1 MARRARGDGS
11 VYYDAARSCWV
22 GAVDLG
28 RDPETGRRVRRK
40 VSAPTKTGC
49 RELLDGLRD
58 ERRRTGTVGRRDV
71 TVEAVVRDLL
81 AMPPAS
87 WKSPNTIEANA
98 DHAERIIAAIGRV
111 RLANLAVGQ
120 VEGMLRKMAA
130 DGYARKTIATTR
142 GLLIVA
148 LRRAERNGVAT
159 RNVAVLAEMPA
170 ARVRLSRAM
179 TPQQVRALLALD
191 LTAWWRAYIT
201 VGVMLGLRP
210 GELAGLQWENVD
222 LDAGVMRVRQSLKR
236 VTGPGPARLEYGGL
250 KTQQSKRALR
260 MPAPVRS
267 ALAALRR
274 EQAAG
279 RLRLG
284 AGYTGSGALVFAGP
298 AGQPR
303 WPQAIRGE
311 FRALCAG
318 AAIGMWQLRE
328 LRHTFVSQMSAA
340 GVDVEVIADHVG
352 HINSNITRAVY
363 RHQLRD
369 EVGEAAAVFDSLY
382 GATS

>member
-1 MARRARGDGS
+1 MGRRSRGDGS
-11 VYYDAARSCWV
+11 VYFDAARGCWV
-22 GAVDLG
+22 GAIDLG
-28 RDPETGRRVRRK
+28 RDQQTRRRVRRK
-40 VSAPTKTGC
+40 VSAPTKTEC
-49 RELLDGLRD
+49 RELLDGLRH
-58 ERRRTGTVGRRDV
+58 EKRRTGTVGRRDV

-81 AMPPAS
+81 ATPPAS
-87 WKSPNTIEANA
+87 WKSPNTIEANTG
-98 DHAERIIAAIGRV
+98 HAERVIATVGRV
-111 RLANLAVGQ
+111 RVAKLTVGQ

-130 DGYARKTIATTR
+130 GGYSRKTIATTR

-148 LRRAERNGVAT
+148 LRRAERDGVAT

-170 ARVRLSRAM
+170 AAVRVSRSM

-191 LTAWWRAYIT
+191 LPAWWRAYIT

-222 LDAGVMRVRQSLKR
+222 LDAGVLRVRQSLKR
-236 VTGPGPARLEYGGL
+236 VTGPGKARLEYGGL
-250 KTQQSKRALR
+250 KTRQSKRALR
-260 MPAPVRS
+260 MPGPVRS
-267 ALAALRR
+267 ALTALRR

-284 AGYTGSGALVFAGP
+284 SGYTGSGLVFAGP
-298 AGQPR
+298 AGRPQ

-311 FRALCAG
+311 FRALCETAG
-318 AAIGMWQLRE
+318 IGMWQLRE

-363 RHQLRD
+363 RHQLGD
-369 EVGEAAAVFDSLY
+369 EIGEAAAVFDSLY